1 MCLARFDTLDKKC
14 VPARWVFTD
23 KLIDDKKL

>member
-14 VPARWVFTD
+14 APARWVFTE
-23 KLIDDKKL
+23 KLIDKKL